1 MQTFY
6 QTNWEHFLDRVRNHS
21 EMISFS
27 YHGVRYWFDPL
38 GAYFAPEYLFMKDGE
53 ETRKISFKS
62 GRDFLNAPLVEGKS
76 IREVADDV
84 EILDL

>member
-6 QTNWEHFLDRVRNHS
+6 QTNWEYFLDRVRNHS
-21 EMISFS
+21 EMISFR
-27 YHGVRYWFDPL
+27 YHGARYWFDPL
-38 GAYFAPEYLFMKDGE
+38 GAYFAPEYLFM
-53 ETRKISFKS
+53 S